1 MRRFYL
7 ILLTLFAVTLTAT
20 AQKLVAGAPSHVSVG
35 EQFRLTY
42 TINTQDVDNFRAG
55 NIPDAFEVLMG
66 PSTSRQ
72 SSFQMVNGHTT
83 SSSSITFTYIICA
96 NKNGTFTIPPAQIR
110 CDGQTLKSNS
120 VKITVSGRPQSQRGS
135 GGGGYS
141 DEPQMRTAGSNISG
155 ADLFIKVS
163 ANKQRVHEQEP
174 ILLTYKVYTLVQLTR
189 LDGKMPDLKGF
200 HTQEVQLPQQKSF
213 KVETYNG
220 RPYRTVTWSQYVMF
234 PQMTG
239 KLEIPSITFDGTV
252 VMQNRDVDPFEA
264 FFNGGSGYVEMKKK
278 IKAPGITIQ
287 VDPLPTR
294 PSDFSG
300 GVGKFNISAQ
310 LTPASVKTND
320 AVTLRVIVS
329 GVGNLKLIKEPVVV
343 FPKDFDRYDAKVTDK
358 TKLTANGVE
367 GSMIYDFI
375 AVPRNAG
382 KYEIPPVKFVYYDT
396 SANKYTTVESKGF
409 TLNVAQGAK
418 SGGVSDFTGSD
429 VDILN
434 KDIRHIKTTPEE
446 LNGVNDFFFGSTSYW
461 VALALLAFAFVSL
474 FVIFR
479 QRAIDNANIGK
490 MRGKKANKVAT
501 RRLRKASKLMADGRS
516 GEFYD
521 EVLRALWGYVGDKLN
536 MPVESLSRE
545 NISQRLSERE
555 VSEANVNLFISAL
568 DECEFERYA
577 PGDAKGNM
585 NKTFNAAMTAIE
597 NIEDTMKKR
606 KKVKTAGM
614 GLVLIVLSLGI
625 SSAAMAQQ
633 KTAAPEHVTK
643 AMADSAYVRQQYQQA
658 IADYEALLKKGVSAD
673 IYYNLGNA
681 YYRTDNITRAVLN
694 YERALLLSPGDRDIR
709 FNLQLARSKTIDKIT
724 PESEMFFVTWYRS
737 LVNIMSVDGW
747 AMMSLVALAIAI
759 VLALCYLFT
768 GRVWMQKTGFFGA
781 FFMIV
786 IFALSNLF
794 AWQQKDQLVNRT
806 GAIVI
811 SPAAAV
817 KSTPANG
824 GTDLFIIHEG
834 TKVEITDSSM
844 KEWKEVRIA
853 DGKEGW
859 IKTSMIEMI

>member
-1 MRRFYL
+1 MRRFYS
-7 ILLTLFAVTLTAT
+7 ILLTLFAVTITAT

-55 NIPDAFEVLMG
+55 NFPDAFEVLMG

-83 SSSSITFTYIICA
+83 SSSSITFTYIVCA

-110 CDGQTLKSNS
+110 CDGKVVKSNS
-120 VKITVSGRPQSQRGS
+120 VKINVSGRQQAQRGG
-135 GGGGYS
+135 GGGGYD
-141 DEPQMRTAGSNISG
+141 DEPQMRPSGSHISG
-155 ADLFIKVS
+155 SDLFIKVS

-252 VMQNRDVDPFEA
+252 VMQNRDIDPFEA

-287 VDPLPTR
+287 VDPLPNR
-294 PSDFSG
+294 PADFSG

-310 LTPASVKTND
+310 LTPASIKTND

-396 SANKYTTVESKGF
+396 STNKYATIESKGF

-418 SGGVSDFTGSD
+418 GGGVSDFTGQD
-429 VDILN
+429 VDLLN

-446 LNGVNDFFFGSTSYW
+446 LHGVNEFFFGSTSYW
-461 VALALLAFAFVSL
+461 VTLALLAIAFISL

-501 RRLRKASKLMADGRS
+501 KRLRVANKLMTAGRS
-516 GEFYD
+516 SEFYD

-577 PGDAKGNM
+577 PGDATGNM

-606 KKVKTAGM
+606 KKVKTAGL
-614 GLVLIVLSLGI
+614 GLLLLVI
-625 SSAAMAQQ
+625 SIAIPSAAQAQ
-633 KTAAPEHVTK
+633 KSAAPVHVTK
-643 AMADSAYVRQQYQQA
+643 AMGDSAYVRQQYQQA

-673 IYYNLGNA
+673 VYYNLGNA
-681 YYRTDNITRAVLN
+681 YYRTDNITRAVIN
-694 YERALLLSPGDRDIR
+694 YERALLLSPGDPDIR
-709 FNLQLARSKTIDKIT
+709 VNLQLARSKTIDKII

-747 AMMSLVALAIAI
+747 ATMSLVSLAIAI
-759 VLALCYLFT
+759 ILALCYLFS

-781 FFMIV
+781 FAMIV
-786 IFALSNLF
+786 IFGLSNLF

-859 IKTSMIEMI
+859 IKASMIEMI

>member
-1 MRRFYL
+1 MRRFYS
-7 ILLTLFAVTLTAT
+7 ILLTLFAVTITAT

-55 NIPDAFEVLMG
+55 NFPDAFEVLMG

-83 SSSSITFTYIICA
+83 SSSSITFTYIVCA

-110 CDGQTLKSNS
+110 CDGKVVKSNS
-120 VKITVSGRPQSQRGS
+120 VKINVSGRQQAQRGG
-135 GGGGYS
+135 GGGGY
-141 DEPQMRTAGSNISG
+141 DGEPQMRPSGSHISG
-155 ADLFIKVS
+155 SDLFIKVS

-252 VMQNRDVDPFEA
+252 VMQNRDIDPFEA

-287 VDPLPTR
+287 VDPLPNR
-294 PSDFSG
+294 PADFSG

-310 LTPASVKTND
+310 LTPASIKTND

-396 SANKYTTVESKGF
+396 STNKYATIESKGF
-409 TLNVAQGAK
+409 SLNVAQGAK
-418 SGGVSDFTGSD
+418 GGGVSDFTGQD
-429 VDILN
+429 VDLLN

-446 LNGVNDFFFGSTSYW
+446 LHGVNEFFFGSTSYW
-461 VALALLAFAFVSL
+461 VTLALLAIAFISL

-501 RRLRKASKLMADGRS
+501 KRLRVANKLMTAGRS
-516 GEFYD
+516 SEFYD

-555 VSEANVNLFISAL
+555 VSEANVKLFISAL

-606 KKVKTAGM
+606 KKVKTAGL
-614 GLVLIVLSLGI
+614 GVLLLVVCIAI
-625 SSAAMAQQ
+625 PSAAQAQ
-633 KTAAPEHVTK
+633 KSAAPVHVTK
-643 AMADSAYVRQQYQQA
+643 AMGDSAYVRQQYQQA

-673 IYYNLGNA
+673 VYYNLGNA
-681 YYRTDNITRAVLN
+681 YYRTDNITRAVIN
-694 YERALLLSPGDRDIR
+694 YERALLLSPGDPDIR
-709 FNLQLARSKTIDKIT
+709 VNLQLARSKTIDKIT

-747 AMMSLVALAIAI
+747 ATMSLVSLAIAI
-759 VLALCYLFT
+759 ILALCYLFS

-781 FFMIV
+781 LAMIV
-786 IFALSNLF
+786 IFGLSNLF

-859 IKTSMIEMI
+859 IKASMIEMI

>member
-110 CDGQTLKSNS
+110 CEGKTLKSNS
-120 VKITVSGRPQSQRGS
+120 VKITVSGRQQSQRGG

-287 VDPLPTR
+287 VDPLPSR

-310 LTPASVKTND
+310 LTPTSAKTND

-382 KYEIPPVKFVYYDT
+382 KFEIPPVKFVYYDT
-396 SANKYTTVESKGF
+396 STNKYTTVESKGF
-409 TLNVAQGAK
+409 TLDVAQGAK
-418 SGGVSDFTGSD
+418 GGGVSDFTGSD
-429 VDILN
+429 VDLLN
-434 KDIRHIKTTPEE
+434 KDIRHIKTTPED
-446 LNGVNDFFFGSTSYW
+446 LHGVNDFFFGSTSYW
-461 VALALLAFAFVSL
+461 IALALLAVAFVSL

-501 RRLRKASKLMADGRS
+501 RRLRKANKLMTAGRS
-516 GEFYD
+516 DEFYD

-555 VSEANVNLFISAL
+555 VSDANVNLFISAL

-606 KKVKTAGM
+606 KKVKTAGV

-681 YYRTDNITRAVLN
+681 YYRTENITRAVIN

-747 AMMSLVALAIAI
+747 ATMSLVSLAIAI

-781 FFMIV
+781 FAMIV
-786 IFALSNLF
+786 IFGLSNLF

>member
-1 MRRFYL
+1 MRRLFS
-7 ILLTLFAVTLTAT
+7 ILFTLFAVTVTAT

-42 TINTQDVDNFRAG
+42 TVNTQDVDNFRAG
-55 NIPDAFEVLMG
+55 NFPDAFEVLMG

-110 CDGQTLKSNS
+110 CEGQTIKSNS
-120 VKITVSGRPQSQRGS
+120 VKITVSGRQQSQRG
-135 GGGGYS
+135 GGGGY
-141 DEPQMRTAGSNISG
+141 DNEPQMRTAGSNISG

-287 VDPLPTR
+287 VDPLPAR
-294 PSDFSG
+294 PADFSG

-320 AVTLRVIVS
+320 AITLRVIVS

-358 TKLTANGVE
+358 TKLTSNGVE

-396 SANKYTTVESKGF
+396 SANKYVTTESKGF
-409 TLNVAQGAK
+409 TLDVAQGAK

-429 VDILN
+429 VDMLN
-434 KDIRHIKTTPEE
+434 KDIRYIKTTPEE
-446 LNGVNDFFFGSTSYW
+446 LHGVNDFFFGSTSYW
-461 VALALLAFAFVSL
+461 IALALLAVAFISL

-501 RRLRKASKLMADGRS
+501 RRLRTASKLMAAGRS

-536 MPVESLSRE
+536 MPVESLSRD
-545 NISQRLSERE
+545 NISQRLTERE
-555 VSEANVNLFISAL
+555 VSEANVSLFISAL

-606 KKVKTAGM
+606 KKVKTAGL
-614 GLVLIVLSLGI
+614 GLLLLVI
-625 SSAAMAQQ
+625 SIAIPSAAQAQ
-633 KTAAPEHVTK
+633 KSAAPVHVTK
-643 AMADSAYVRQQYQQA
+643 AMGDSAYVRQQYQQA

-673 IYYNLGNA
+673 VYYNLGNA
-681 YYRTDNITRAVLN
+681 YYRTDNITRAVIN
-694 YERALLLSPGDRDIR
+694 YERALLLSPGDPDIR
-709 FNLQLARSKTIDKIT
+709 VNLQLARSKTIDKII

-747 AMMSLVALAIAI
+747 ATMSLVSLAIAI
-759 VLALCYLFT
+759 ILALCYLFS

-781 FFMIV
+781 LAMIV
-786 IFALSNLF
+786 IFGLSNLF

>member
-1 MRRFYL
+1 MRRFYS
-7 ILLTLFAVTLTAT
+7 ILLTLFAVTITAT

-55 NIPDAFEVLMG
+55 NFPDAFEVLMG

-83 SSSSITFTYIICA
+83 SSSSITFTYIVCA

-110 CDGQTLKSNS
+110 CDGKVVKSNS
-120 VKITVSGRPQSQRGS
+120 VKINVSGRQQAQRGG
-135 GGGGYS
+135 GGGGY
-141 DEPQMRTAGSNISG
+141 DGEPQMRPSGSHISG
-155 ADLFIKVS
+155 SDLFIKVS

-252 VMQNRDVDPFEA
+252 VMQNRDIDPFEA

-287 VDPLPTR
+287 VDPLPNR
-294 PSDFSG
+294 PADFSG

-310 LTPASVKTND
+310 LTPASIKTND

-396 SANKYTTVESKGF
+396 STNKYATIESKGF

-418 SGGVSDFTGSD
+418 GGGVSDFTGQD
-429 VDILN
+429 VDLLN

-446 LNGVNDFFFGSTSYW
+446 LHGVNEFFFGSTSYW
-461 VALALLAFAFVSL
+461 VTLALLAIAFISL

-501 RRLRKASKLMADGRS
+501 KRLRVANKLMTAGRS
-516 GEFYD
+516 SEFYD

-536 MPVESLSRE
+536 MPVESLSRD

-606 KKVKTAGM
+606 KKVMTAGL
-614 GLVLIVLSLGI
+614 GLLLLVI
-625 SSAAMAQQ
+625 SMAIPSAAQAQ
-633 KTAAPEHVTK
+633 KSAAPVHVTK
-643 AMADSAYVRQQYQQA
+643 AMGDSAYVRQQYQQA

-673 IYYNLGNA
+673 VYYNLGNA
-681 YYRTDNITRAVLN
+681 YYRTDNITRAVIN
-694 YERALLLSPGDRDIR
+694 YERALLLSPGDPDIR
-709 FNLQLARSKTIDKIT
+709 VNLQLARSKTIDKII

-747 AMMSLVALAIAI
+747 ATMSLVSLAIAI
-759 VLALCYLFT
+759 ILALCYLFS

-781 FFMIV
+781 LAMIV
-786 IFALSNLF
+786 IFGLSNLF

-859 IKTSMIEMI
+859 IKASMIEMI

>member
-1 MRRFYL
+1 MRRFYS
-7 ILLTLFAVTLTAT
+7 ILLTLFAVTITAT

-55 NIPDAFEVLMG
+55 NFPDAFEVLMG

-83 SSSSITFTYIICA
+83 SSSSITFTYIVCA

-110 CDGQTLKSNS
+110 CDGKVVKSNS
-120 VKITVSGRPQSQRGS
+120 VKINVSGRQQAQRGG
-135 GGGGYS
+135 GGGGYD
-141 DEPQMRTAGSNISG
+141 DEPQMRPSGSHISG
-155 ADLFIKVS
+155 SDLFIKVS

-252 VMQNRDVDPFEA
+252 VMQNRDIDPFEA

-287 VDPLPTR
+287 VDPLPNR
-294 PSDFSG
+294 PADFSG

-310 LTPASVKTND
+310 LTPASIKTND

-396 SANKYTTVESKGF
+396 STNKYATIESKGF

-418 SGGVSDFTGSD
+418 GGGVSDFTGQD
-429 VDILN
+429 VDLLN

-446 LNGVNDFFFGSTSYW
+446 LHGVNEFFFGSTSYW
-461 VALALLAFAFVSL
+461 VTLALLAIAFISL

-501 RRLRKASKLMADGRS
+501 KRLRVANKLMTAGRS
-516 GEFYD
+516 SEFYD

-555 VSEANVNLFISAL
+555 VSEANVKLFISAL

-606 KKVKTAGM
+606 KKVKTAGL
-614 GLVLIVLSLGI
+614 GLLLLVSSMAIP
-625 SSAAMAQQ
+625 SAAQAQ
-633 KTAAPEHVTK
+633 KSAAPVHVTK
-643 AMADSAYVRQQYQQA
+643 AMGDSAYVRQQYQQA

-673 IYYNLGNA
+673 VYYNLGNA
-681 YYRTDNITRAVLN
+681 YYRTDNITRAVIN
-694 YERALLLSPGDRDIR
+694 YERALLLSPGDPDIR
-709 FNLQLARSKTIDKIT
+709 VNLQLARSKTIDKII

-747 AMMSLVALAIAI
+747 ATMSLVSLAIAI
-759 VLALCYLFT
+759 ILALCYLFS

-781 FFMIV
+781 LAMIV
-786 IFALSNLF
+786 IFGLSNLF

-859 IKTSMIEMI
+859 IKASMIEMI

>member
-1 MRRFYL
+1 MRRFYS
-7 ILLTLFAVTLTAT
+7 ILLTLFAVTITAT

-55 NIPDAFEVLMG
+55 NFPDAFEVLMG

-83 SSSSITFTYIICA
+83 SSSSITFTYIVCA

-110 CDGQTLKSNS
+110 CDGKVVKSNS
-120 VKITVSGRPQSQRGS
+120 VKINVSGRQQAQRGG
-135 GGGGYS
+135 GGGGY
-141 DEPQMRTAGSNISG
+141 DGEPQMRPSGSHISG
-155 ADLFIKVS
+155 SDLFIKVS

-252 VMQNRDVDPFEA
+252 VMQNRDIDPFEA

-287 VDPLPTR
+287 VDPLPNR
-294 PSDFSG
+294 PADFSG

-310 LTPASVKTND
+310 LTPASIKTND

-396 SANKYTTVESKGF
+396 STNKYATIESKGF

-418 SGGVSDFTGSD
+418 GGGVSDFTGQD
-429 VDILN
+429 VDLLN

-446 LNGVNDFFFGSTSYW
+446 LHGVNEFFFGSTSYW
-461 VALALLAFAFVSL
+461 VTLALLAIAFISL

-501 RRLRKASKLMADGRS
+501 KRLRVANKLMTAGRS
-516 GEFYD
+516 SEFYD

-555 VSEANVNLFISAL
+555 VSEANVKLFISAL

-606 KKVKTAGM
+606 KKVKTAGL
-614 GLVLIVLSLGI
+614 GLLLLVI
-625 SSAAMAQQ
+625 SMAIPSAAQAQ
-633 KTAAPEHVTK
+633 KSAAPVHVTK
-643 AMADSAYVRQQYQQA
+643 AMGDSAYVRQQYQQA

-673 IYYNLGNA
+673 VYYNLGNA
-681 YYRTDNITRAVLN
+681 YYRTDNITRAVIN
-694 YERALLLSPGDRDIR
+694 YERALLLSPGDPDIR
-709 FNLQLARSKTIDKIT
+709 VNLQLARSKTIDKII

-747 AMMSLVALAIAI
+747 ATMSLVSLAIAI
-759 VLALCYLFT
+759 ILALCYLFS

-781 FFMIV
+781 FAMIV
-786 IFALSNLF
+786 IFGLSNLF

-859 IKTSMIEMI
+859 IKASMIEMI

>member
-1 MRRFYL
+1 MRRYYS
-7 ILLTLFAVTLTAT
+7 ILLTLFAVTITAT

-55 NIPDAFEVLMG
+55 NFPDAFEVLMG

-83 SSSSITFTYIICA
+83 SSSSITFTYIVCA

-110 CDGQTLKSNS
+110 CDGKVVKSNS
-120 VKITVSGRPQSQRGS
+120 VKINVSGRQQAQRGG
-135 GGGGYS
+135 GGGGYD
-141 DEPQMRTAGSNISG
+141 DEPQMRPSGSHISG
-155 ADLFIKVS
+155 SDLFIKVS

-252 VMQNRDVDPFEA
+252 VMQNRDIDPFEA

-287 VDPLPTR
+287 VDPLPNR
-294 PSDFSG
+294 PADFSG

-310 LTPASVKTND
+310 LTPASIKTND

-375 AVPRNAG
+375 VVPRNAG

-396 SANKYTTVESKGF
+396 STNKYATIESKGF
-409 TLNVAQGAK
+409 SLNVAQGAK
-418 SGGVSDFTGSD
+418 GGGVSDFTGQD
-429 VDILN
+429 VDLLN

-446 LNGVNDFFFGSTSYW
+446 LHGVNEFFFGSTSYW
-461 VALALLAFAFVSL
+461 VTLALLAIAFISL

-501 RRLRKASKLMADGRS
+501 KRLRVANKLMTAGRS
-516 GEFYD
+516 SEFYD

-555 VSEANVNLFISAL
+555 VSEANVKLFISAL

-606 KKVKTAGM
+606 KKVKTAGL
-614 GLVLIVLSLGI
+614 GLLLLVVCIAI
-625 SSAAMAQQ
+625 PSAAQAQ
-633 KTAAPEHVTK
+633 KSAAPVHVTK
-643 AMADSAYVRQQYQQA
+643 AMGDSAYVRQQYQQA

-673 IYYNLGNA
+673 VYYNLGNA
-681 YYRTDNITRAVLN
+681 YYRTDNITRAVIN
-694 YERALLLSPGDRDIR
+694 YERALLLSPGDPDIR
-709 FNLQLARSKTIDKIT
+709 VNLQLARSKTIDKII

-747 AMMSLVALAIAI
+747 ATMSLVSLAIAI
-759 VLALCYLFT
+759 ILALCYLFS

-781 FFMIV
+781 LAMIV
-786 IFALSNLF
+786 IFGLSNLF

-859 IKTSMIEMI
+859 IKASMIEMI

>member
-1 MRRFYL
+1 MRRFYS
-7 ILLTLFAVTLTAT
+7 ILLTLFAVTITAT

-55 NIPDAFEVLMG
+55 NFPDAFEVLMG

-83 SSSSITFTYIICA
+83 SSSSITFTYIVCA

-110 CDGQTLKSNS
+110 CDGKVVKSNS
-120 VKITVSGRPQSQRGS
+120 VKINVSGRQQAQRGG
-135 GGGGYS
+135 GGGGY
-141 DEPQMRTAGSNISG
+141 DGEPQMRPSGSHISG
-155 ADLFIKVS
+155 SDLFIKVS

-252 VMQNRDVDPFEA
+252 VMQNRDIDPFEA

-287 VDPLPTR
+287 VDPLPNR
-294 PSDFSG
+294 PADFSG

-310 LTPASVKTND
+310 LTPASIKTND

-396 SANKYTTVESKGF
+396 STNKYATIESKGF

-418 SGGVSDFTGSD
+418 GGGVSDFTGQD
-429 VDILN
+429 VDLLN

-446 LNGVNDFFFGSTSYW
+446 LHGVNEFFFGSTSYW
-461 VALALLAFAFVSL
+461 VTLALLAIAFISL

-501 RRLRKASKLMADGRS
+501 KRLRVANKLMTAGRS
-516 GEFYD
+516 SEFYD

-555 VSEANVNLFISAL
+555 VSEANVKLFISAL

-606 KKVKTAGM
+606 KKVKTAGL
-614 GLVLIVLSLGI
+614 GLLLLVI
-625 SSAAMAQQ
+625 SIAIPSAAQTQ
-633 KTAAPEHVTK
+633 KSAAPVHVTK
-643 AMADSAYVRQQYQQA
+643 AMGDSAYVRQQYQQA

-673 IYYNLGNA
+673 VYYNLGNA
-681 YYRTDNITRAVLN
+681 YYRTDNITRAVIN
-694 YERALLLSPGDRDIR
+694 YERALLLSPGDPDIR
-709 FNLQLARSKTIDKIT
+709 VNLQLARSKTIDKII

-747 AMMSLVALAIAI
+747 ATMSLVSLAIAI
-759 VLALCYLFT
+759 ILALCYLFS

-781 FFMIV
+781 FAMIV
-786 IFALSNLF
+786 IFGLSNLF
-794 AWQQKDQLVNRT
+794 AWQQKDQLINRT

-859 IKTSMIEMI
+859 IKASMIEMI

>member
-1 MRRFYL
+1 MRRFYS
-7 ILLTLFAVTLTAT
+7 ILLTLFAVTITAT

-55 NIPDAFEVLMG
+55 NFPDAFEVLMG

-83 SSSSITFTYIICA
+83 SSSSITFTYIVCA

-110 CDGQTLKSNS
+110 CDGKVVKSNS
-120 VKITVSGRPQSQRGS
+120 VKINVSGRQQAQRGG
-135 GGGGYS
+135 GGGGY
-141 DEPQMRTAGSNISG
+141 DGEPQMRPSGSHISG
-155 ADLFIKVS
+155 SDLFIKVS

-252 VMQNRDVDPFEA
+252 VMQNRDIDPFEA

-287 VDPLPTR
+287 VDPLPNR
-294 PSDFSG
+294 PADFSG

-310 LTPASVKTND
+310 LTPASIKTND

-396 SANKYTTVESKGF
+396 STNKYATIESKGF

-418 SGGVSDFTGSD
+418 GGGVSDFTGQD
-429 VDILN
+429 VDLLN

-446 LNGVNDFFFGSTSYW
+446 LHGVNEFFFGSTSYW
-461 VALALLAFAFVSL
+461 VTLALLAIAFISL

-501 RRLRKASKLMADGRS
+501 KRLRVANKLMTAGRS
-516 GEFYD
+516 SEFYD

-555 VSEANVNLFISAL
+555 VSEANVKLFISAL

-606 KKVKTAGM
+606 KKVKTAGL
-614 GLVLIVLSLGI
+614 GLLLLVI
-625 SSAAMAQQ
+625 SIAIPSAAQAQ
-633 KTAAPEHVTK
+633 KSAAPVHVTK
-643 AMADSAYVRQQYQQA
+643 AMGDSAYVRQQYQQA

-673 IYYNLGNA
+673 VYYNLGNA
-681 YYRTDNITRAVLN
+681 YYRTDNITRAVIN
-694 YERALLLSPGDRDIR
+694 YERALLLSPGDPDIR
-709 FNLQLARSKTIDKIT
+709 VNLQLARSKTIDKIT

-747 AMMSLVALAIAI
+747 ATMSLVSLAIAI
-759 VLALCYLFT
+759 ILALCYLFS

-781 FFMIV
+781 FAMIV
-786 IFALSNLF
+786 IFGLSNLF

-844 KEWKEVRIA
+844 MEWKEVRIA

>member
-1 MRRFYL
+1 MRRFYS
-7 ILLTLFAVTLTAT
+7 ILLTLFAVTITAT

-55 NIPDAFEVLMG
+55 NFPDAFEVLMG

-83 SSSSITFTYIICA
+83 SSSSITFTYIVCA

-110 CDGQTLKSNS
+110 CDGKVVKSNS
-120 VKITVSGRPQSQRGS
+120 VKINVSGRQQAQRGG
-135 GGGGYS
+135 GGGGYD
-141 DEPQMRTAGSNISG
+141 DEPQMRPSGSHISG
-155 ADLFIKVS
+155 SDLFIKVS

-252 VMQNRDVDPFEA
+252 VMQNRDIDPFEA

-287 VDPLPTR
+287 VDPLPNR
-294 PSDFSG
+294 PADFSG

-310 LTPASVKTND
+310 LTPASIKTND

-396 SANKYTTVESKGF
+396 STNKYATIESKGF

-418 SGGVSDFTGSD
+418 GGGVSDFTGQD
-429 VDILN
+429 VDLLN

-446 LNGVNDFFFGSTSYW
+446 LHGVNEFFFGSTSYW
-461 VALALLAFAFVSL
+461 VTLALLAIAFISL

-501 RRLRKASKLMADGRS
+501 KRLRVANKLMTAGRS
-516 GEFYD
+516 SEFYD

-555 VSEANVNLFISAL
+555 VSEANVKLFISAL

-606 KKVKTAGM
+606 KKVKTAGL
-614 GLVLIVLSLGI
+614 GLLLLVI
-625 SSAAMAQQ
+625 SIAIPSAAQAQ
-633 KTAAPEHVTK
+633 KSAAPVHVTK
-643 AMADSAYVRQQYQQA
+643 AMGDSAYVRQQYQQA

-673 IYYNLGNA
+673 VYYNLGNA
-681 YYRTDNITRAVLN
+681 YYRTDNITRAVIN
-694 YERALLLSPGDRDIR
+694 YERALLLSPGDPDIR
-709 FNLQLARSKTIDKIT
+709 VNLQLARSKTIDKIT

-747 AMMSLVALAIAI
+747 ATMSLVSLAIAI
-759 VLALCYLFT
+759 ILALCYLFS

-781 FFMIV
+781 LAMIV
-786 IFALSNLF
+786 IFGLSNLF

-859 IKTSMIEMI
+859 IKASMIEMI

>member
-1 MRRFYL
+1 MRRFYS
-7 ILLTLFAVTLTAT
+7 ILLTLFAVTITAT

-55 NIPDAFEVLMG
+55 NFPDAFEVLMG

-83 SSSSITFTYIICA
+83 SSSSITFTYIVCA

-110 CDGQTLKSNS
+110 CDGKVVKSNS
-120 VKITVSGRPQSQRGS
+120 VKINVSGRQQAQRGG
-135 GGGGYS
+135 GGGGY
-141 DEPQMRTAGSNISG
+141 DGEPQMRPSGSHISG
-155 ADLFIKVS
+155 SDLFIKVS

-252 VMQNRDVDPFEA
+252 VMQNRDIDPFEA

-287 VDPLPTR
+287 VDPLPNR
-294 PSDFSG
+294 PADFSG

-310 LTPASVKTND
+310 LTPASIKTND

-396 SANKYTTVESKGF
+396 STNKYATIESKGF

-418 SGGVSDFTGSD
+418 GGGVSDFTGQD
-429 VDILN
+429 VDLLN

-446 LNGVNDFFFGSTSYW
+446 LHGVNEFFFGSTSYW
-461 VALALLAFAFVSL
+461 VTLALLAIAFISL

-501 RRLRKASKLMADGRS
+501 KRLRVANKLMTAGRS
-516 GEFYD
+516 SEFYD

-536 MPVESLSRE
+536 MPVERLSRD

-606 KKVKTAGM
+606 KKVKTAGL
-614 GLVLIVLSLGI
+614 GLLLLVI
-625 SSAAMAQQ
+625 SIAIPSAAQAQ
-633 KTAAPEHVTK
+633 KSAAPVHVTK
-643 AMADSAYVRQQYQQA
+643 AMGDSAYVRQQYQQA

-673 IYYNLGNA
+673 VYYNLGNA
-681 YYRTDNITRAVLN
+681 YYRTDNITRAVIN
-694 YERALLLSPGDRDIR
+694 YERALLLSPGDPDIR
-709 FNLQLARSKTIDKIT
+709 VNLQLARSKTIDKII

-747 AMMSLVALAIAI
+747 ATMSLVSLAIAI
-759 VLALCYLFT
+759 ILALCYLFS

-781 FFMIV
+781 LAMIV
-786 IFALSNLF
+786 IFGLSNLF

-859 IKTSMIEMI
+859 IKASMIEMI

>member
-1 MRRFYL
+1 MRRLFS
-7 ILLTLFAVTLTAT
+7 ILFTLFAVAITAT

-42 TINTQDVDNFRAG
+42 TVNTQDVDNFRAG
-55 NIPDAFEVLMG
+55 NFPDAFEVLMG

-110 CDGQTLKSNS
+110 CDGQTIKSNTL
-120 VKITVSGRPQSQRGS
+120 KITVSGRQHSQH
-135 GGGGYS
+135 GGGGY
-141 DEPQMRTAGSNISG
+141 DNEPQMRTAGSKISG

-239 KLEIPSITFDGTV
+239 KLDIPAITFDGTV
-252 VMQNRDVDPFEA
+252 VMQNRDIDPFEA

-278 IKAPGITIQ
+278 ITAPGITIQ

-294 PSDFSG
+294 PADFSG

-320 AVTLRVIVS
+320 AITLRVIIS

-358 TKLTANGVE
+358 TKLTLNGVE

-396 SANKYTTVESKGF
+396 SANKYVTAESKGF
-409 TLNVAQGAK
+409 TLDVAQGAK
-418 SGGVSDFTGSD
+418 SGGVSDFTGQD
-429 VDILN
+429 VDMLN
-434 KDIRHIKTTPEE
+434 KDIRHIKTTTEE
-446 LNGVNDFFFGSTSYW
+446 LHGVNDFFFGSTSYW
-461 VALALLAFAFVSL
+461 IALALLAIAFISL

-501 RRLRKASKLMADGRS
+501 RRLRTASKLMAAGRA

-606 KKVKTAGM
+606 KNVKTAGL
-614 GLVLIVLSLGI
+614 GLLLLVVSLMI
-625 SSAAMAQQ
+625 PSAALAQQ
-633 KTAAPEHVTK
+633 KTIAPEHVTK

-681 YYRTDNITRAVLN
+681 YYRTDNITRAVIN

-768 GRVWMQKTGFFGA
+768 AKVWMQKTGFFGA
-781 FFMIV
+781 FIMIAV
-786 IFALSNLF
+786 FALSNLF
-794 AWQQKDQLVNRT
+794 AWQQKDQLVNRS

-811 SPAAAV
+811 TPAAAV

-859 IKTSMIEMI
+859 IKASMIEMI

>member
-1 MRRFYL
+1 MRRFYS
-7 ILLTLFAVTLTAT
+7 ILLTLFAVTITAT

-55 NIPDAFEVLMG
+55 NFPDAFEVLMG

-83 SSSSITFTYIICA
+83 SSSSITFTYIVCA

-110 CDGQTLKSNS
+110 CDGKVVKSNS
-120 VKITVSGRPQSQRGS
+120 VKINVSGRQQAQRGG
-135 GGGGYS
+135 GGGGY
-141 DEPQMRTAGSNISG
+141 DGEPQMRPSGSHISG
-155 ADLFIKVS
+155 SDLFIKVS

-252 VMQNRDVDPFEA
+252 VMQNRDIDPFEA

-287 VDPLPTR
+287 VDPLPNR
-294 PSDFSG
+294 PADFSG

-310 LTPASVKTND
+310 LTPASIKTND

-396 SANKYTTVESKGF
+396 STNKYATIESKGF

-418 SGGVSDFTGSD
+418 GGGVSDFTGQD
-429 VDILN
+429 VDLLN

-446 LNGVNDFFFGSTSYW
+446 LHGVNEFFFGSTSYW
-461 VALALLAFAFVSL
+461 VTLALLAIAFISL

-501 RRLRKASKLMADGRS
+501 KRLRVANKLMTAGRS
-516 GEFYD
+516 SEFYD

-555 VSEANVNLFISAL
+555 VSEANVKLFISAL

-606 KKVKTAGM
+606 KKVKTAGL
-614 GLVLIVLSLGI
+614 GLLLLVI
-625 SSAAMAQQ
+625 SIAIPSAAQAQ
-633 KTAAPEHVTK
+633 KSAAPVHVTK
-643 AMADSAYVRQQYQQA
+643 AMGDSAYVRQQYQQA

-673 IYYNLGNA
+673 VYYNLGNA
-681 YYRTDNITRAVLN
+681 YYRTDNITRAVIN
-694 YERALLLSPGDRDIR
+694 YERALLLSPGDPDIR
-709 FNLQLARSKTIDKIT
+709 VNLQLARSKTIDKIT

-747 AMMSLVALAIAI
+747 ATMSLVSLAIAI
-759 VLALCYLFT
+759 ILALCYLFS

-781 FFMIV
+781 LAMIV
-786 IFALSNLF
+786 IFGLSNLF

-859 IKTSMIEMI
+859 IKASMIEMI

>member
-1 MRRFYL
+1 MRRFYS
-7 ILLTLFAVTLTAT
+7 ILLTLFAVTITAT

-55 NIPDAFEVLMG
+55 NFPDAFEVLMG

-83 SSSSITFTYIICA
+83 SSSSITFTYIVCA

-110 CDGQTLKSNS
+110 CDGKVVKSNS
-120 VKITVSGRPQSQRGS
+120 VKINVSGRQQAQRGG
-135 GGGGYS
+135 GGGGY
-141 DEPQMRTAGSNISG
+141 DGEPQMRPSGSHISG
-155 ADLFIKVS
+155 SDLFIKVS

-252 VMQNRDVDPFEA
+252 VMQNRDIDPFEA

-287 VDPLPTR
+287 VDPLPNR
-294 PSDFSG
+294 PADFSG

-310 LTPASVKTND
+310 LTPASIKTND

-396 SANKYTTVESKGF
+396 STNKYATIESKGF

-418 SGGVSDFTGSD
+418 GGGVSDFTGQD
-429 VDILN
+429 VDLLN

-446 LNGVNDFFFGSTSYW
+446 LHGVNEFFFGSTSYW
-461 VALALLAFAFVSL
+461 IALALLAIAFISL

-501 RRLRKASKLMADGRS
+501 KRLRVANKLMTAGRS
-516 GEFYD
+516 SEFYD

-555 VSEANVNLFISAL
+555 VSEANVKLFISAL

-606 KKVKTAGM
+606 KKVKTAGL
-614 GLVLIVLSLGI
+614 GLLLLVI
-625 SSAAMAQQ
+625 SIAIPSAAQAQ
-633 KTAAPEHVTK
+633 KSAAPVHVTK
-643 AMADSAYVRQQYQQA
+643 AMGDSAYVRQQYQQA

-673 IYYNLGNA
+673 VYYNLGNA
-681 YYRTDNITRAVLN
+681 YYRTDNITRAVIN
-694 YERALLLSPGDRDIR
+694 YERALLLSPGDPDIR
-709 FNLQLARSKTIDKIT
+709 VNLQLARSKTIDKII

-747 AMMSLVALAIAI
+747 ATMSLVSLAIAI
-759 VLALCYLFT
+759 ILALCYLFS

-781 FFMIV
+781 LAMIV
-786 IFALSNLF
+786 IFGLSNLF

-859 IKTSMIEMI
+859 IKASMIEMI